1 MELQVSNRQPNLLF
15 AVLAKGVLNKSVEDA
30 KIILLAEV
38 MQQTLITPVLIARY
52 CKIMFPALL
61 QPPFTKP
68 VDRVKVKALFRLS
81 ISYRNLQYWKIWIK

>member
-30 KIILLAEV
+30 KIILLAKV

-68 VDRVKVKALFRLS
+68 GYVDRVKVKALFRHS
-81 ISYRNLQYWKIWIK
+81 ISYRNLQY